1 MTRFT
6 GKHVL
11 VTGGGR
17 GIGRA
22 VAAAFLS
29 EGARVSIFS
38 RSASRLETAADG
50 SSPSAG
56 TLSAYPC
63 NVADRAEVDRAVTLA
78 RSHSGPADVLV
89 NNAGVFLWKP
99 FLALTPEDWDLV
111 LATNL
116 TGAFNF
122 CRAVIPEMAARL
134 TGRIVNISSIHGL
147 HGDANLSAH
156 CAAKFGLIGLTQS
169 LAKELRGNNVTVNA
183 VCPGTTNNR
192 EPDEDSLPRKAPLS
206 EKLRP
211 RDVASAILWLASDE
225 GAGITGASIEI
236 YGGTHVTIQP

>member
-1 MTRFT
+1 MTRFG

-22 VAAAFLS
+22 VALAFAS
-29 EGARVSIFS
+29 EGARVSVFS
-38 RSASRLETAADG
+38 RSAAQRDAHG
-50 SSPSAG
+50 SI
-56 TLSAYPC
+56 SAYPC
-63 NVADRAEVDRAVTLA
+63 DVADRDQVERAVALA
-78 RSHSGPADVLV
+78 RADSGPADVLV
-89 NNAGVFLWKP
+89 NNAGIFLWKP
-99 FLALTPEDWDLV
+99 FLTLTPEEWDRV
-111 LATNL
+111 IGTNL

-134 TGRIVNISSIHGL
+134 SGRIVNVSSIHGL

-169 LAKELRGNNVTVNA
+169 LAKELREHNVTVNA

-192 EPDEDSLPRKAPLS
+192 EPDEESLPRKAPLS

-211 RDVASAILWLASDE
+211 RDVASAVLWLASDE
-225 GAGITGASIEI
+225 AAGITGASIEI